1 VKEAIPMSDHKAGSP
16 SEDLPLFL
24 SHDEMT
30 LACEQGTA
38 SLLSGEINGIARHL
52 ETWWV
57 EYERGWLRIADK
69 QVLSD
74 LDCAADRLAAAR
86 LSAKGAPE
94 CSPPRL

>member
-1 VKEAIPMSDHKAGSP
+1 MPDQKAASP

-24 SHDEMT
+24 YHDEMT
-30 LACEQGTA
+30 LAREQGTA

-57 EYERGWLRIADK
+57 AYERGWLRITDEH
-69 QVLSD
+69 VLAD
-74 LDCAADRLAAAR
+74 LDHAAAR

-94 CSPPRL
+94 CSPPHS